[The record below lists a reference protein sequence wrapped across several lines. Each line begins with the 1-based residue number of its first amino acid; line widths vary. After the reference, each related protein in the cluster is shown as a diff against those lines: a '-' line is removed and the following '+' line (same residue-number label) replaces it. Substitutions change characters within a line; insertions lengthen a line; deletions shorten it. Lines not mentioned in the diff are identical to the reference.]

1 LTEPETVDWIFFE
14 KSEGVCMF
22 NLKGQVAVITG
33 ASSGIGQGI
42 ARGLAAAGADIA
54 TIYYTSDDIETTKLD
69 VESYGSR
76 FLGVHG
82 DVSDSTQVADF
93 ANNVQRSL
101 GDINIWVNN
110 AGRLMIKPIIET
122 SDSDWRGLLGT
133 NLDGYFYGC
142 REAARRMLPKKY
154 GRIINVTSV
163 TESQPISNA
172 SAYVAGKGGVLGL
185 TRALAVELAK
195 SGITVNAIA
204 PGAIHSRLN
213 AGVYTPEVRKVYE
226 SRIPIGRIGIP
237 EDLASTA
244 VFLASKNSS
253 YVTGQQIAV
262 DGGIT
267 INGDVGLGDQE

>member
-1 LTEPETVDWIFFE
+1 
-14 KSEGVCMF
+14 MF

-54 TIYYTSDDIETTKLD
+54 SIYYTSDDIETTKLD

-244 VFLASKNSS
+244 VFLASKDSS

>member
-1 LTEPETVDWIFFE
+1 MRGI
-14 KSEGVCMF
+14 SMF
-22 NLKGQVAVITG
+22 SLKGQIAIVTG

-42 ARGLAAAGADIA
+42 ALGLAAAGADVA
-54 TIYYTSDDIETTKLD
+54 TIYYTKDDIEATQRGI
-69 VESYGSR
+69 EGFGSR
-76 FLGVHG
+76 FLGIEG
-82 DVSDSTQVADF
+82 DVSDSEQVAEF
-93 ANNVQRSL
+93 GVRVQKTL

-110 AGRLMIKPIIET
+110 AGRLMIKPIINT
-122 SDSDWRGLLGT
+122 SDADWRGLLGT

-142 REAARRMLPKKY
+142 REAARQMLPKKY

-172 SAYVAGKGGVLGL
+172 SAYVSGKGGVLGL
-185 TRALAVELAK
+185 TRSLAVELAIH
-195 SGITVNAIA
+195 GITVNAIA

-213 AGVYTPEVRKVYE
+213 ADVYTPQVRKIYE
-226 SRIPIGRIGIP
+226 ARIPMRRIGVPADIAP
-237 EDLASTA
+237 AA
-244 VFLASKNSS
+244 VFLASQEAA

>member
-1 LTEPETVDWIFFE
+1 VRETVDWIFFKE
-14 KSEGVCMF
+14 SEGVNMF
-22 NLKGQVAVITG
+22 NLKGQVAVVTG

-42 ARGLAAAGADIA
+42 ALGLAAAGADIA
-54 TIYYTSDDIETTKLD
+54 TIYYTSDDIEKTKIGI
-69 VESYGSR
+69 ESFGSR
-76 FLGVHG
+76 FLGIQG
-82 DVSDSTQVADF
+82 DVSESGQVTDF
-93 ANNVQRSL
+93 ANTVERSL
-101 GDINIWVNN
+101 GDLNIWVNN
-110 AGRLMIKPIIET
+110 AGRLMIKPLIET
-122 SDSDWRGLLGT
+122 SDADWRGLLGT

-195 SGITVNAIA
+195 CGITVNAIA

-267 INGDVGLGDQE
+267 INGDVGLGNQE